1 MVVMPNQFT
10 NAMTSTQDGPHES
23 YPVFVQSLLPQFRNA
38 PMVPLLRDVSGAR
51 RGRQRSWPEETH
63 VDEKRTIRTYGN
75 QDFSVSIADYPIL
88 HDPSVTR
95 KGTGLQ
101 EEQHNAG

>member
-1 MVVMPNQFT
+1 MVVMPHQFT
-10 NAMTSTQDGPHES
+10 NAMTSTQDGLHES
-23 YPVFVQSLLPQFRNA
+23 YPVFAQSLLPQFRNA

-63 VDEKRTIRTYGN
+63 VD
-75 QDFSVSIADYPIL
+75 
-88 HDPSVTR
+88 PSVAR